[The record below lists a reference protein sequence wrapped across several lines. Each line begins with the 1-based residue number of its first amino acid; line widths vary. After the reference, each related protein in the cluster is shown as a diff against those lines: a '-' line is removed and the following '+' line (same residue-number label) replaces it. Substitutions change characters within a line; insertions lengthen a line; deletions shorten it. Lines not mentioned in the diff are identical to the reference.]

1 MAKSTTSSATKNKR
15 ITANVERV
23 NLYDFA
29 YEQSG
34 KVKGDPDVYV
44 SSLQQ
49 IMNGDLVEPGYKG
62 FSDEEKIERVQQIKE
77 LEKQLKG
84 IEKENAKIET
94 EIKQKEEEID
104 KHRDEILKIRQI
116 KSKDHKKLKEE
127 SFSPFKFGLNIFLLV
142 MLSVYLFFFY
152 ISAAFKALYVDFE
165 AIAESISDGAGV
177 GSIMPGANELA
188 EAIQYNYLLFLVPF
202 VFYSFGW
209 AFHILLELK
218 GNLKYVFLSLLILV
232 TFMVDFLLALIIHN
246 NTESAKELMGLGS
259 THWSSSSTFYIIL
272 FLGFLVYI
280 IWSILFD
287 SMLREWDKKQV
298 TNNLRKII
306 KHHEK
311 DIKKLEKDL
320 TNVDAIKK
328 QVEEYREDI
337 STIMYGGLKKYIDQF
352 SSGWIAYL
360 SPANMKD
367 AKQTCL
373 NLKKEFEDKHNI
385 KSGTVKVVSKKR

>member
-1 MAKSTTSSATKNKR
+1 MAKSTFSAAKNKR
-15 ITANVERV
+15 VTSNVERV
-23 NLYDFA
+23 KLYDFA

-34 KVKGDPDVYV
+34 KVKGDPDVYI
-44 SSLQQ
+44 SNLQQ
-49 IMNGDLVEPGYKG
+49 ILNGDLVESDYKG
-62 FSDEEKIERVQQIKE
+62 FSDEEKVERVQYIKE
-77 LEKQLKG
+77 LEKQLYG
-84 IEKENAKIET
+84 IESENSKVED

-104 KHRDEILKIRQI
+104 NHRSEILNIHEI
-116 KSKDHKKLKEE
+116 KAKDHKKLKEE
-127 SFSPFKFGLNIFLLV
+127 SFSPFKFTINIFLLV

-152 ISAAFKALYVDFE
+152 ISAAFKALYVDIE
-165 AIAESISDGAGV
+165 GIAESISEGAGV
-177 GSIMPGANELA
+177 GSIMPGAYELA
-188 EAIQYNYLLFLVPF
+188 EAMQYNYLLILVPF

-218 GNLKYVFLSLLILV
+218 SQLKYVFLSLLIIV
-232 TFMVDFLLALIIHN
+232 TFVVDFLLAFIIHN
-246 NTESAKELMGLGS
+246 NTESAKELMGFGS

-298 TNNLRKII
+298 TNNLKKII
-306 KHHEK
+306 SHHKK

-320 TNVDAIKK
+320 INVDAIKK
-328 QVEEYREDI
+328 QIDEYREDI
-337 STIMYGGLKKYIDQF
+337 STIMYGCLKKYIDQF
-352 SSGWIAYL
+352 SSGWVAYL
-360 SPANMKD
+360 SPANLKD

-385 KSGTVKVVSKKR
+385 KSGTVKVVSKKRR